1 MHLRDSYLNVIL
13 LHFLVHMI
21 IDNLEAPYSFFA
33 VSEIWF
39 LIKES
44 TIKLYFLFKNALHVH
59 NVKCITGQSCLHR
72 KSLKS
77 RFCFSSSAVCLQ
89 TNFNSKLDKSSNVV
103 LANWNQSTKSDKI
116 FYHLLTAQIVM
127 HNATKIIFQNNT

>member
-1 MHLRDSYLNVIL
+1 
-13 LHFLVHMI
+13 MI
-21 IDNLEAPYSFFA
+21 IDNLEAPYSFFFA

-59 NVKCITGQSCLHR
+59 NVKCITGQACLHR

-77 RFCFSSSAVCLQ
+77 GVFLHFQLFVYKQ
-89 TNFNSKLDKSSNVV
+89 T
-103 LANWNQSTKSDKI
+103 
-116 FYHLLTAQIVM
+116 LT
-127 HNATKIIFQNNT
+127 QNLIKVQM